1 MCSPWSAPGE
11 RARSSRNDTPWKQ
24 ARAGMADG
32 AVGQDPA
39 HHGPDPLNRAKEQ
52 NEVEQN
58 QHMGYAVIKIQE
70 IMDSAEVTD

>member
-1 MCSPWSAPGE
+1 
-11 RARSSRNDTPWKQ
+11 
-24 ARAGMADG
+24 MADG